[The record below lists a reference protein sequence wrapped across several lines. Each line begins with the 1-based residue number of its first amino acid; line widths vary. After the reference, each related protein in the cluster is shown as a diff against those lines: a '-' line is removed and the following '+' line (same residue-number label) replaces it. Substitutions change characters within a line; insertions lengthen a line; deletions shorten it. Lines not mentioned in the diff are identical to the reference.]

1 MTIDTKQLANAVI
14 AELGGVTKVA
24 GICHI
29 RPASVVGWRKRGIPE
44 YRVQYLRLAYPNLK
58 AWSIE
63 A

>member
-1 MTIDTKQLANAVI
+1 MTNDTTKLAKVVI

-24 GICHI
+24 GICHV
-29 RPASVVGWRKRGIPE
+29 RPQSVVGWRKKGIPD
-44 YRVQYLRLAYPNLK
+44 YRVQFLRLAYPKLK